1 MPDRS
6 VDRAC
11 QHFIRRA
18 HLSLAVLAQAGKQA
32 SPERRYAAPR
42 RPTPE

>member
-1 MPDRS
+1 MPGRS
-6 VDRAC
+6 VDRVG

-32 SPERRYAAPR
+32 SPQGADVAPR
-42 RPTPE
+42 GPAP